1 MKNVVRHS
9 LLYFGFLLSVVIASA
24 MTASAQQPAKGP
36 LGQVLDRLD
45 SFNKSLQSVQADV
58 TMLKHN
64 PQLGTTDTYIGS
76 TSYLP
81 KARGKMY
88 VRLDWKKPSVE
99 NMVVIGEDYKLYK
112 PSINQLY
119 VGKTNQAKSSAGAG
133 NALAFMNMSKDQLKA
148 NYTIAYLG
156 EESAAGQMTWKL
168 QLTPKAAANY
178 KSAEL
183 WVAPNGMPV
192 QAKVLEQTNDTTT
205 VILANIKE
213 NQTINVNI
221 FALPVPKNVK
231 TIKV

>member
-9 LLYFGFLLSVVIASA
+9 FLYFGLIVAFIVASA
-24 MTASAQQPAKGP
+24 GSASAQGP
-36 LGQVLDRLD
+36 LGQILNRMD

-81 KARGKMY
+81 KAKGKMY

-133 NALAFMNMSKDQLKA
+133 NALAFMNMSKEQLKA
-148 NYTIAYLG
+148 NYTIVYLG

-168 QLTPKAAANY
+168 QLTPKATANY

-213 NQTINVNI
+213 NQTINVSI

>member
-1 MKNVVRHS
+1 MSNVMKKIVRNSFLGIS
-9 LLYFGFLLSVVIASA
+9 LGFAMLVASA
-24 MTASAQQPAKGP
+24 SSVSAQGP
-36 LGQVLDRLD
+36 LGQILNRMD
-45 SFNKSLQSVQADV
+45 SFNRSLQSVQADV

-64 PQLGTTDTYIGS
+64 PQLGTTDTYTGS

-81 KARGKMY
+81 KAKGKMY

-99 NMVVIGEDYKLYK
+99 NMVVIGDDYKLYK
-112 PSINQLY
+112 PGINQLY
-119 VGKTNQAKSSAGAG
+119 VGKVNRAKSSAGAG

-148 NYTIAYLG
+148 NYNIVYLG
-156 EESAAGQMTWKL
+156 EENAAGQLTWKL

-183 WVAPNGMPV
+183 WVAPNGMPI

-213 NQTINVNI
+213 NQTINVII
-221 FALPVPKNVK
+221 FDLSVPKNAK